1 MTPSRGEC
9 EGWCRRFGTAVRR
22 SGWDFMEGREGGR
35 RRGRGN
41 GDGERR
47 GGAEERRGQRM
58 RPRER
63 LSRVVSSLGARQ
75 GKKEGG
81 GTGLVVVFFL
91 WKHERLYIYFFGE
104 KKTCTRGSLLK
115 FLLPNSIFIS
125 T

>member
-81 GTGLVVVFFL
+81 GTGLVVVFF
-91 WKHERLYIYFFGE
+91 Y
-104 KKTCTRGSLLK
+104 GST
-115 FLLPNSIFIS
+115 SVYIFIS
-125 T
+125 LEKRKHVPVGVC